1 MADQECLTLSV
12 PEAAQ
17 LLGVSRALAYQLV
30 ARGELPS
37 LRLGKRLVIPR
48 HVIDALLSSCTG
60 VGATGVASPTSP
72 DWELADGGGESA
84 RHDANSNGHAQ
95 DQDPHIEPP
104 SAPTKGSPR
113 PSRGPATRAQ
123 PISRT
128 QIASPAHTLA
138 PGVRGRPNGRP
149 GGR

>member
-1 MADQECLTLSV
+1 MPDHECLTLSV

-37 LRLGKRLVIPR
+37 LRLGKRLVVPR

-60 VGATGVASPTSP
+60 AEATGRAPRSSSGWEPLEVDDTTTS
-72 DWELADGGGESA
+72 
-84 RHDANSNGHAQ
+84 HDPNDNSRDH
-95 DQDPHIEPP
+95 DQHIEAP
-104 SAPTKGSPR
+104 SEATNGSSR
-113 PSRGPATRAQ
+113 PSRGPAKRAQ
-123 PISRT
+123 PISPT
-128 QIASPAHTLA
+128 QVASPAHTLA
-138 PGVRGRPNGRP
+138 PGVRGRPSGRP